1 MHVVLPK
8 RAINQFKALQQGRQQ
23 ELRAYCPNIHT
34 VPTGWNEKTLR
45 DDISVVFVKTQF
57 HFDEK
62 VRPIKLATG
71 LLIQG
76 VVLLQKVNHK
86 VNVHNPNS

>member
-1 MHVVLPK
+1 MTQKLDW
-8 RAINQFKALQQGRQQ
+8 QSRQQ
-23 ELRAYCPNIHT
+23 APRAYCPNIHI

-62 VRPIKLATG
+62 IRPIKLGTG
-71 LLIQG
+71 LPIQG
-76 VVLLQKVNHK
+76 VVYCYRKLIIK
-86 VNVHNPNS
+86 

>member
-1 MHVVLPK
+1 MAQSLD
-8 RAINQFKALQQGRQQ
+8 QQSRQQ
-23 ELRAYCPNIHT
+23 ALRAYCPNLHT

-62 VRPIKLATG
+62 IRPIKLGTG
-71 LLIQG
+71 LPIQG
-76 VVLLQKVNHK
+76 VVLLQKVNYK
-86 VNVHNPNS
+86 LNVHNPYS

>member
-1 MHVVLPK
+1 MLLQPHTVL
-8 RAINQFKALQQGRQQ
+8 I
-23 ELRAYCPNIHT
+23 YT

-62 VRPIKLATG
+62 VRPIKLGTG
-71 LLIQG
+71 LPIQG
-76 VVLLQKVNHK
+76 VVLLQKVNYK
-86 VNVHNPNS
+86 VDVHNPYS